1 VLAPNFTEHLT
12 SDLSH
17 AYTVVFVVAV
27 CLVVSTLIP
36 AVFLPKKPATTSS
49 AAPAAPVLAH

>member
-1 VLAPNFTEHLT
+1 MHHVT

-27 CLVVSTLIP
+27 GFALTTLIP
-36 AVFLPKKPATTSS
+36 AVFLPKKPA
-49 AAPAAPVLAH
+49 ADAPGRPTIPAVAP